1 MHTSLTGGYQGL
13 TGDVANIRQG
23 DDFLRQI
30 VPAIME
36 SKAYQENGVIILWWD
51 EAESDGVSGDN
62 ADDFNHTVGE
72 IVISKHAHKNV
83 NGVPYASPV
92 NLTHSSDLRTME
104 EIFHVS
110 PLLGDA
116 ANSNDLS
123 DLFQP
128 GAIPKK

>member
-1 MHTSLTGGYQGL
+1 VDGL
-13 TGDVANIRQG
+13 
-23 DDFLRQI
+23 
-30 VPAIME
+30 
-36 SKAYQENGVIILWWD
+36 
-51 EAESDGVSGDN
+51 
-62 ADDFNHTVGE
+62 
-72 IVISKHAHKNV
+72 
-83 NGVPYASPV
+83 PYASPV

-116 ANSNDLS
+116 ANADDLS